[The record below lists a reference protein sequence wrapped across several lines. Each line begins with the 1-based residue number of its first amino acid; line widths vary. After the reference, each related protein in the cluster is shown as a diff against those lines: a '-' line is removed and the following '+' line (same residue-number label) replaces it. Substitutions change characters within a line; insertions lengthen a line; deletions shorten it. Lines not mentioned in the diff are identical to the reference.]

1 MVFGLQVEPG
11 KVIPGDL
18 YICCTTSNAEEVPGM
33 LGKAVEN
40 GASALLLPHE
50 SRDMEAITGAIP
62 EGMPVHYVLNVA
74 EVAQRLA
81 VAFYG

>member
-1 MVFGLQVEPG
+1 M
-11 KVIPGDL
+11 
-18 YICCTTSNAEEVPGM
+18 
-33 LGKAVEN
+33 GKAVEN